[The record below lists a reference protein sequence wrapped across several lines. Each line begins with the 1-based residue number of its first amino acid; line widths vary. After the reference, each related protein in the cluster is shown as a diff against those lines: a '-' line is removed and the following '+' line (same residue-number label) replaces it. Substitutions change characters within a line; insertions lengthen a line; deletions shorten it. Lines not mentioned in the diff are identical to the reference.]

1 MSEIQWE
8 AGPYR
13 IRVSLPESDAP
24 WAVEG
29 TRGLMGIRPLF
40 QGRGPEPRPIVEGDG
55 GMDPAVL
62 GYLGKGF

>member
-1 MSEIQWE
+1 MSEICWE

-24 WAVEG
+24 WAAEG
-29 TRGLMGIRPLF
+29 TKGLIGIRPRF
-40 QGRGPEPRPIVEGDG
+40 QGRGPEPRPVVEYG

-62 GYLGKGF
+62 GALGKGF